1 MQLKEEKLICP
12 FNKRK
17 GVWASRDKN
26 GKEVKLMEH
35 KGYFS
40 KNLFMQID
48 TSLPV
53 GVGVCVEVI
62 LNVSAQNNPSV
73 NVAYLEVAYSD
84 PFQTGVLQNKTTSY
98 FTGIMGLFRNSRG
111 IAIREKKAVTKTI
124 DKPN

>member
-12 FNKRK
+12 FKKRK
-17 GVWASRDKN
+17 GFWASRDKN
-26 GKEVKLMEH
+26 GREVKLMVH

-48 TSLPV
+48 SSLPL

-62 LNVSAQNNPSV
+62 LNASAQNNPSV

-84 PFQTGVLQNKTTSY
+84 RS
-98 FTGIMGLFRNSRG
+98 
-111 IAIREKKAVTKTI
+111 
-124 DKPN
+124 